1 MIRVLLVED
10 DAMIREMTRIF
21 LESQKRFE
29 VVCAASGEEALA
41 HAKDPFDVILLDIL
55 LPDTNGMQ
63 LCQTLRSG
71 HHCPII
77 FTSCLDDVDTIVHA
91 LELGGDD
98 FLTKPYDNKVL
109 AALGLPPLT
118 PEQDAYTFMATA
130 RQALEYIVPP
140 EMHQRMYEVV
150 RTEVIYSRD
159 IVPLL
164 QIYPGYRE
172 FLELAHGHGMRLAVH
187 TNRTA
192 EGMQRVLDF
201 LALPSYFNPVV
212 TATEAAPKTAPD
224 GVRLILEQWGADPEQ
239 VLFVGDSPNDQK
251 AATAAGVV
259 FAAFGGE
266 LQGPLAAAGYDEL
279 AGLLQNEWE

>member
-98 FLTKPYDNKVL
+98 FLTKP
-109 AALGLPPLT
+109 
-118 PEQDAYTFMATA
+118 
-130 RQALEYIVPP
+130 
-140 EMHQRMYEVV
+140 
-150 RTEVIYSRD
+150 
-159 IVPLL
+159 
-164 QIYPGYRE
+164 
-172 FLELAHGHGMRLAVH
+172 
-187 TNRTA
+187 
-192 EGMQRVLDF
+192 
-201 LALPSYFNPVV
+201 
-212 TATEAAPKTAPD
+212 
-224 GVRLILEQWGADPEQ
+224 
-239 VLFVGDSPNDQK
+239 
-251 AATAAGVV
+251 
-259 FAAFGGE
+259 
-266 LQGPLAAAGYDEL
+266 
-279 AGLLQNEWE
+279 

>member
-109 AALGLPPLT
+109 VARILANVRRVQMDAARAQSPGLHLPGFP
-118 PEQDAYTFMATA
+118 AGC
-130 RQALEYIVPP
+130 RQT
-140 EMHQRMYEVV
+140 QC
-150 RTEVIYSRD
+150 
-159 IVPLL
+159 
-164 QIYPGYRE
+164 
-172 FLELAHGHGMRLAVH
+172 
-187 TNRTA
+187 
-192 EGMQRVLDF
+192 
-201 LALPSYFNPVV
+201 ALPGRGHPSGRYGIPHPQPVR
-212 TATEAAPKTAPD
+212 AQPPH
-224 GVRLILEQWGADPEQ
+224 
-239 VLFVGDSPNDQK
+239 LFYGQ
-251 AATAAGVV
+251 
-259 FAAFGGE
+259 
-266 LQGPLAAAGYDEL
+266 
-279 AGLLQNEWE
+279 

>member
-109 AALGLPPLT
+109 VARILANVRRVQMDAAEPSLRGHTCPAFRLDADNRSVHCQGEDIHLADMETASLACLCAT
-118 PEQDAYTFMATA
+118 PTPFLRPMSSTRRSGA
-130 RQALEYIVPP
+130 RTV
-140 EMHQRMYEVV
+140 
-150 RTEVIYSRD
+150 
-159 IVPLL
+159 
-164 QIYPGYRE
+164 
-172 FLELAHGHGMRLAVH
+172 
-187 TNRTA
+187 
-192 EGMQRVLDF
+192 
-201 LALPSYFNPVV
+201 
-212 TATEAAPKTAPD
+212 
-224 GVRLILEQWGADPEQ
+224 
-239 VLFVGDSPNDQK
+239 
-251 AATAAGVV
+251 
-259 FAAFGGE
+259 
-266 LQGPLAAAGYDEL
+266 
-279 AGLLQNEWE
+279 

>member
-109 AALGLPPLT
+109 VARILANVHLADMEYRILSLFVRNPNTFFTANELYQKIWGKDSLG
-118 PEQDAYTFMATA
+118 D
-130 RQALEYIVPP
+130 
-140 EMHQRMYEVV
+140 V
-150 RTEVIYSRD
+150 RTVQVHIHNLRSKIEPDPAKPVYLCN
-159 IVPLL
+159 VWGK
-164 QIYPGYRE
+164 GYVFRP
-172 FLELAHGHGMRLAVH
+172 
-187 TNRTA
+187 
-192 EGMQRVLDF
+192 EGKQ
-201 LALPSYFNPVV
+201 
-212 TATEAAPKTAPD
+212 E
-224 GVRLILEQWGADPEQ
+224 
-239 VLFVGDSPNDQK
+239 
-251 AATAAGVV
+251 
-259 FAAFGGE
+259 
-266 LQGPLAAAGYDEL
+266 
-279 AGLLQNEWE
+279 

>member
-109 AALGLPPLT
+109 VARILANVRRVQMDAAEPSLRGYTCPAFRLDADNRSVHCQG
-118 PEQDAYTFMATA
+118 EDIRQNQDSLCIFDCGKPVCDHKCCTILCQFF
-130 RQALEYIVPP
+130 
-140 EMHQRMYEVV
+140 QR
-150 RTEVIYSRD
+150 I
-159 IVPLL
+159 L
-164 QIYPGYRE
+164 
-172 FLELAHGHGMRLAVH
+172 H
-187 TNRTA
+187 
-192 EGMQRVLDF
+192 DF
-201 LALPSYFNPVV
+201 LTFIVKC
-212 TATEAAPKTAPD
+212 TR
-224 GVRLILEQWGADPEQ
+224 RLIK
-239 VLFVGDSPNDQK
+239 DQDRWI
-251 AATAAGVV
+251 
-259 FAAFGGE
+259 
-266 LQGPLAAAGYDEL
+266 L
-279 AGLLQNEWE
+279 

>member
-98 FLTKPYDNKVL
+98 FLTKPYHNKVL
-109 AALGLPPLT
+109 LARIMANICRVQMDAAEPNVNGYHCAAFTLDANRHSVEHDGQSIHLADMEYRILSLFVRYPNTFFTANELYQKIWGKESLG
-118 PEQDAYTFMATA
+118 D
-130 RQALEYIVPP
+130 
-140 EMHQRMYEVV
+140 V
-150 RTEVIYSRD
+150 RTVQVHIHNLRSKIEPDPAKPVYLKN
-159 IVPLL
+159 VWGK
-164 QIYPGYRE
+164 GYV
-172 FLELAHGHGMRLAVH
+172 F
-187 TNRTA
+187 
-192 EGMQRVLDF
+192 Q
-201 LALPSYFNPVV
+201 
-212 TATEAAPKTAPD
+212 PD
-224 GVRLILEQWGADPEQ
+224 GGKV
-239 VLFVGDSPNDQK
+239 
-251 AATAAGVV
+251 
-259 FAAFGGE
+259 
-266 LQGPLAAAGYDEL
+266 
-279 AGLLQNEWE
+279 

>member
-109 AALGLPPLT
+109 VARILANVRTSIWPIWNTASSACSCATPTPFLRPMSSTRRSGARTALAMCAPCRCTSTTCAARSSRT
-118 PEQDAYTFMATA
+118 PQSRCTCAMCGARAMCSARKANRSKQNNSAAEHFCGAVSLYTQSLSQHTA
-130 RQALEYIVPP
+130 RCSSTGTGSTTGGCMP
-140 EMHQRMYEVV
+140 
-150 RTEVIYSRD
+150 SR
-159 IVPLL
+159 
-164 QIYPGYRE
+164 
-172 FLELAHGHGMRLAVH
+172 
-187 TNRTA
+187 
-192 EGMQRVLDF
+192 
-201 LALPSYFNPVV
+201 
-212 TATEAAPKTAPD
+212 
-224 GVRLILEQWGADPEQ
+224 
-239 VLFVGDSPNDQK
+239 
-251 AATAAGVV
+251 
-259 FAAFGGE
+259 
-266 LQGPLAAAGYDEL
+266 
-279 AGLLQNEWE
+279 

>member
-109 AALGLPPLT
+109 EARILANVRRVQMDAAEPSLRGYTCPAFRL
-118 PEQDAYTFMATA
+118 DADNRSVHCRGEDIHLADMEYRILSLFVRNPNTFFTANELYQKIWCTCAMCGARAMCSARKANRSKQNNSAAEHFCGAVSLYTQSLSQHTA
-130 RQALEYIVPP
+130 RCSSTGTGSTTGGCMP
-140 EMHQRMYEVV
+140 
-150 RTEVIYSRD
+150 SR
-159 IVPLL
+159 
-164 QIYPGYRE
+164 
-172 FLELAHGHGMRLAVH
+172 
-187 TNRTA
+187 
-192 EGMQRVLDF
+192 
-201 LALPSYFNPVV
+201 
-212 TATEAAPKTAPD
+212 
-224 GVRLILEQWGADPEQ
+224 
-239 VLFVGDSPNDQK
+239 
-251 AATAAGVV
+251 
-259 FAAFGGE
+259 
-266 LQGPLAAAGYDEL
+266 
-279 AGLLQNEWE
+279 

>member
-109 AALGLPPLT
+109 V
-118 PEQDAYTFMATA
+118 A
-130 RQALEYIVPP
+130 RILAN
-140 EMHQRMYEVV
+140 V
-150 RTEVIYSRD
+150 RR
-159 IVPLL
+159 
-164 QIYPGYRE
+164 PGFPAGCR
-172 FLELAHGHGMRLAVH
+172 
-187 TNRTA
+187 
-192 EGMQRVLDF
+192 QPQC
-201 LALPSYFNPVV
+201 ALPGRGHPSGRYGIPHPQPVR
-212 TATEAAPKTAPD
+212 AQP
-224 GVRLILEQWGADPEQ
+224 QH
-239 VLFVGDSPNDQK
+239 LFYGQ
-251 AATAAGVV
+251 
-259 FAAFGGE
+259 
-266 LQGPLAAAGYDEL
+266 
-279 AGLLQNEWE
+279 

>member
-109 AALGLPPLT
+109 VARILANVRRVQMDAAEPSLRGYTCPAFRLDADNRRCTAEARTSIWLIWNTASSACSCAIPT
-118 PEQDAYTFMATA
+118 PFLRPMSSTRRSGARTVWAMCAPCRCTSTTCAARSSRTPQSRCTCAMCGARAMCSARKANRSKQNNSAAEHFCGAVSLYTQSLSQHTA
-130 RQALEYIVPP
+130 RCSSTGTGSTTGGCMP
-140 EMHQRMYEVV
+140 
-150 RTEVIYSRD
+150 SR
-159 IVPLL
+159 
-164 QIYPGYRE
+164 
-172 FLELAHGHGMRLAVH
+172 
-187 TNRTA
+187 
-192 EGMQRVLDF
+192 
-201 LALPSYFNPVV
+201 
-212 TATEAAPKTAPD
+212 
-224 GVRLILEQWGADPEQ
+224 
-239 VLFVGDSPNDQK
+239 
-251 AATAAGVV
+251 
-259 FAAFGGE
+259 
-266 LQGPLAAAGYDEL
+266 
-279 AGLLQNEWE
+279 

>member
-91 LELGGDD
+91 LELGWRCPQQSASPAQWL
-98 FLTKPYDNKVL
+98 FLHET
-109 AALGLPPLT
+109 LGSLPSVCHDT
-118 PEQDAYTFMATA
+118 MA
-130 RQALEYIVPP
+130 QIKSSL
-140 EMHQRMYEVV
+140 
-150 RTEVIYSRD
+150 RTE
-159 IVPLL
+159 
-164 QIYPGYRE
+164 
-172 FLELAHGHGMRLAVH
+172 
-187 TNRTA
+187 T
-192 EGMQRVLDF
+192 
-201 LALPSYFNPVV
+201 
-212 TATEAAPKTAPD
+212 
-224 GVRLILEQWGADPEQ
+224 
-239 VLFVGDSPNDQK
+239 
-251 AATAAGVV
+251 
-259 FAAFGGE
+259 
-266 LQGPLAAAGYDEL
+266 
-279 AGLLQNEWE
+279 

>member
-109 AALGLPPLT
+109 VARILSNVRRVQMDAAEPSLRGYTCPAFRLDADNRSVHCQGEDIHLADMEYRILSLFVRNPNTFFTANELYQKIWGKDSLG
-118 PEQDAYTFMATA
+118 D
-130 RQALEYIVPP
+130 
-140 EMHQRMYEVV
+140 V
-150 RTEVIYSRD
+150 RTVQVHIHNLRSKIEPDPAKPVYLCN
-159 IVPLL
+159 VWGK
-164 QIYPGYRE
+164 GYVFRP
-172 FLELAHGHGMRLAVH
+172 
-187 TNRTA
+187 
-192 EGMQRVLDF
+192 EGKQ
-201 LALPSYFNPVV
+201 
-212 TATEAAPKTAPD
+212 E
-224 GVRLILEQWGADPEQ
+224 
-239 VLFVGDSPNDQK
+239 
-251 AATAAGVV
+251 
-259 FAAFGGE
+259 
-266 LQGPLAAAGYDEL
+266 
-279 AGLLQNEWE
+279 

>member
-21 LESQKRFE
+21 LESQTRFE

-109 AALGLPPLT
+109 VARILANVRRVQMDAAEPSLRGYTCPAFRL
-118 PEQDAYTFMATA
+118 DADNRSVHCRGEDSLSQHTA
-130 RQALEYIVPP
+130 RCSSTGTGSTTGGCMP
-140 EMHQRMYEVV
+140 
-150 RTEVIYSRD
+150 SR
-159 IVPLL
+159 
-164 QIYPGYRE
+164 
-172 FLELAHGHGMRLAVH
+172 
-187 TNRTA
+187 
-192 EGMQRVLDF
+192 
-201 LALPSYFNPVV
+201 
-212 TATEAAPKTAPD
+212 
-224 GVRLILEQWGADPEQ
+224 
-239 VLFVGDSPNDQK
+239 
-251 AATAAGVV
+251 
-259 FAAFGGE
+259 
-266 LQGPLAAAGYDEL
+266 
-279 AGLLQNEWE
+279 